1 MLCALESQEEWLA
14 KAEATIYLCLDPESV
29 SKEGKDRGGLGLWV
43 WCVCLIAS
51 DHSDLKQ

>member
-14 KAEATIYLCLDPESV
+14 KAEATTYLCLDPESV